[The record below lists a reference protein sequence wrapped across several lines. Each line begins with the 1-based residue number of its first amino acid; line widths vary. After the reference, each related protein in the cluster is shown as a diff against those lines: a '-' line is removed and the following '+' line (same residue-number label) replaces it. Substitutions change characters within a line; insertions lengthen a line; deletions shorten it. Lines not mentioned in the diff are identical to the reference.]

1 MNEIKKMFAEYGA
14 DYTSTMERFLYN
26 ESMYLRF
33 LDMLFQDDNLQKLE
47 MFLVQGDVKGAFEA
61 AHTLKGVVGNMGLT
75 PLYNVICIIVEPL
88 RAGEIR
94 NDYMDL
100 YRDIQIEFEK
110 AAQFRDSL
118 KKLG

>member
-1 MNEIKKMFAEYGA
+1 
-14 DYTSTMERFLYN
+14 
-26 ESMYLRF
+26 
-33 LDMLFQDDNLQKLE
+33 
-47 MFLVQGDVKGAFEA
+47 
-61 AHTLKGVVGNMGLT
+61 MGLT
-75 PLYNVICIIVEPL
+75 PLYNAICIIVEPL

-100 YRDIQIEFEK
+100 YRNIQMEFEK